1 MARQAVIVFPRQWAV
16 QSDDGSL
23 VLSFELATL
32 IEQESDKLEN
42 IELIG
47 VFDGM
52 RVQDRYA
59 GVSRAIVDCHGNVL
73 GAVGGSQ
80 ALDPGQ
86 RIADEVAQLLG
97 IARRI
102 VELYKQSNH
111 HKT

>member
-16 QSDDGSL
+16 HSDDGSL
-23 VLSFELATL
+23 VLSAELATL
-32 IEQESDKLEN
+32 IEQESDKLKD

-47 VFDGM
+47 VFDGT

-59 GVSRAIVDCHGNVL
+59 GASRAIVDCHGNVL
-73 GAVGGSQ
+73 GAVGSFQ
-80 ALDPGQ
+80 ELDPGQ
-86 RIADEVAQLLG
+86 YIADDVAQLLG

-102 VELYKQSNH
+102 VELYKQANH

>member
-1 MARQAVIVFPRQWAV
+1 MSA
-16 QSDDGSL
+16 
-23 VLSFELATL
+23 ELATL
-32 IEQESDKLEN
+32 IEQESNKLAN
-42 IELIG
+42 IELVG
-47 VFDGM
+47 VFDET

-59 GVSRAIVDCHGNVL
+59 GVSRAIVDSHGNVL

-102 VELYKQSNH
+102 VDLYKQSNH
-111 HKT
+111 LKT